1 MISLQPISTQLLC
14 NHGVHV
20 GRSRLWLRPSG
31 LLQHLLPPPHTQGD
45 PLPSS
50 LVQLVRNSPISS
62 AADLKLLLQE
72 TSGLEEEE
80 DEHDAPA
87 DHTHRRLP
95 RSLVEAQQ
103 AQQAACKVRTEVM
116 KVERSST
123 NFLLWPPCVEVQRC
137 SGCCNTWVL
146 QCVPT
151 LSSTR
156 YLQVTKIRY
165 VNRKV
170 HYEKAIISVED
181 HVSCRCQPPSS
192 SSVPIQTNPRPLPP
206 TPLRPPQSL
215 PRAAHPNPP
224 PKTHGSK
231 ADLHRHD
238 DLKHNQ
244 QAYGPEERDP
254 AVGRWQQGGY
264 TQLVHW
270 THLEARAEHSALG
283 GGTPQVGSGYAG
295 SREESAVHAEH
306 LQRQQQLL
314 QHQQLHRA
322 GGEDQELGGRR
333 HWLNAPQSDAGTP
346 PGSPRPA
353 PPTALATS
361 RRTTEVSRQTEVT
374 GRTGGGERK
383 EISSANQG
391 LEKDSEQ
398 GRGVS
403 HLTQEE
409 RRHKVLE
416 MIQTEPD
423 HRTHL
428 RPHHPQP
435 RPKPTSFKTGPGT
448 PPAHRAPFRPASPR
462 RRRKPSQRSKR
473 ISKAAMRAMMM

>member
-1 MISLQPISTQLLC
+1 MRSAVLLLAALFAA
-14 NHGVHV
+14 
-20 GRSRLWLRPSG
+20 RLRLG
-31 LLQHLLPPPHTQGD
+31 GAEGD

-50 LVQLVRNSPISS
+50 LVHLVRNSPISS
-62 AADLKLLLQE
+62 VDDLELLLQE
-72 TSGLEEEE
+72 TNGIEEEE

-87 DHTHRRLP
+87 NHTHHRRLP

-116 KVERSST
+116 KVERSSA

-181 HVSCRCQPPSS
+181 HVSCRCQAA
-192 SSVPIQTNPRPLPP
+192 SSVPIQTHPRPLPP
-206 TPLRPPQSL
+206 TPLQPAQPL
-215 PRAAHPNPP
+215 PRTVHANPP

-270 THLEARAEHSALG
+270 THLGPSEARAEHSVMG
-283 GGTPQVGSGYAG
+283 GGAPQVGHGSGYAG
-295 SREESAVHAEH
+295 SREEGGVHAAP

-314 QHQQLHRA
+314 QHQQLHR
-322 GGEDQELGGRR
+322 GGAEDQELGGRR
-333 HWLNAPQSDAGTP
+333 WLDAPQSDAGTP
-346 PGSPRPA
+346 PASPTRPPKLELSPA
-353 PPTALATS
+353 PPTALVTS
-361 RRTTEVSRQTEVT
+361 RRQAEVT
-374 GRTGGGERK
+374 GRTGGGER
-383 EISSANQG
+383 EESGSANSRDSGEAEPANQG
-391 LEKDSEQ
+391 PEKDSEQ
-398 GRGVS
+398 SRGVG
-403 HLTQEE
+403 HLTEEE

-428 RPHHPQP
+428 RPHHPKP
-435 RPKPTSFKTGPGT
+435 RPKPTSFKSGLSASTPGP
-448 PPAHRAPFRPASPR
+448 PPARRAPFRPASPR
-462 RRRKPSQRSKR
+462 RRRKHSKR
-473 ISKAAMRAMMM
+473 ISKAAMRAMIM